1 MAREPHKF
9 RAEVGW
15 LFCRGITVSDSSVDA
30 PSYPSSPK
38 ELKSQ
43 GVKCFDWSSLCFGK
57 DHRVFP
63 RLLWDSYSAGISM
76 VLWLAW
82 DQVYKVALFTL
93 LKEVLWYFFPR
104 GLAESFD
111 KHRPMEKLNRAESSP
126 ILHTSLTLRMQS
138 GITTDAH
145 LRNLSETLPALLMD
159 EQEISIRHLEKGI
172 PGCLCVRKPP

>member
-1 MAREPHKF
+1 M
-9 RAEVGW
+9 
-15 LFCRGITVSDSSVDA
+15 
-30 PSYPSSPK
+30 
-38 ELKSQ
+38 
-43 GVKCFDWSSLCFGK
+43 
-57 DHRVFP
+57 
-63 RLLWDSYSAGISM
+63 
-76 VLWLAW
+76 
-82 DQVYKVALFTL
+82 YKVALFTL

>member
-1 MAREPHKF
+1 MVWESHKF

-30 PSYPSSPK
+30 PASPSSPK

-43 GVKCFDWSSLCFGK
+43 GVKCFDWSSRRFGK

-63 RLLWDSYSAGISM
+63 RLLWGSYSAGISM

-82 DQVYKVALFTL
+82 DQVYKVGLSTL

-111 KHRPMEKLNRAESSP
+111 KHRPMEKLNRTESGAVPFCTHPSHLECRAESLQMRVLGTIGRLFLHCSWLNRKSP
-126 ILHTSLTLRMQS
+126 
-138 GITTDAH
+138 
-145 LRNLSETLPALLMD
+145 
-159 EQEISIRHLEKGI
+159 
-172 PGCLCVRKPP
+172 

>member
-1 MAREPHKF
+1 MVWESHKF

-30 PSYPSSPK
+30 PASPSSPK

-43 GVKCFDWSSLCFGK
+43 GVKCFDWSSRRFGK

-63 RLLWDSYSAGISM
+63 RLLWGSYSAGISM

-82 DQVYKVALFTL
+82 DQVYKVGLSTL

-111 KHRPMEKLNRAESSP
+111 KHRPMEKLNRAESGP

-138 GITTDAH
+138 GIATDARP
-145 LRNLSETLPALLMD
+145 RNHREALPALLVV
-159 EQEISIRHLEKGI
+159 EQEIPIRHLGKGI